1 MNEDGRQKW
10 IITFSVMTGT
20 IMASLDA
27 SIVNVALPNMRG
39 NLGAS
44 VEEITWVATAY
55 ILSSVIMMPIVA
67 FLSSRFG
74 RRSFYMFCVS
84 LFTLSS
90 MLCGMAWN
98 LGSIAAFRALQGIGG
113 GALIPIAQAILRETW
128 PLEEQGTAMGIY
140 GMGVVLGPALGPTVG
155 GWITDQYSWPWIFY
169 INVPVGI
176 VNILLVSRYIH
187 DPPYLV
193 RDRGVIDFPG
203 LVFLIISL
211 GAFQL
216 MLEKGEQNDWF
227 ESMFITQLAI
237 IASIGFVLFI
247 FRELTTD
254 RPAVDIRIL
263 KNISFA
269 SGTFLSGVL
278 GMGLFGGLFLLPLL
292 LQQLLG
298 YSAYDSGLAL
308 MPRAIAMAIT
318 LPVAGRLYNRMG
330 PIFLVGPGL
339 MIIAYSF
346 WELSRLSLDAGAF
359 NILIPQFTQGV
370 GFGMIF
376 VALSTAALSTIEKPR
391 MQAAT
396 GLYNVVRMIFGSVG
410 IAVAA
415 TQLVKGQIRYRAILV
430 ETVTDFSDVTGTWV
444 KSLSALVVSNGT
456 DPVTAHDKALHLLD
470 MVILRQATM
479 LSFNHVFFLVA
490 SLFLIAT
497 PFVLLLRRGKPSSS
511 ETS

>member
-1 MNEDGRQKW
+1 MTDDARRKW
-10 IITFSVMTGT
+10 IITFTVMTGT

-27 SIVNVALPNMRG
+27 SIVNVALPHMRG

-55 ILSSVIMMPIVA
+55 ILSSVIIMPIVA
-67 FLSSRFG
+67 FLNSRFG
-74 RRSFYMFCVS
+74 RKSFYMFCVG

-176 VNILLVSRYIH
+176 INLWLVSRHIQ

-193 RDRGVIDFPG
+193 REKGDIDLPG
-203 LVFLIISL
+203 IVFLIIGL
-211 GAFQL
+211 GGLQFL
-216 MLEKGEQNDWF
+216 LEKGEQYDWF
-227 ESMFITQLAI
+227 ESMFITRLALV
-237 IASIGFVLFI
+237 ASIGFALFI
-247 FRELTTD
+247 ARELTAD
-254 RPAVDIRIL
+254 RPAVDLRIL
-263 KNISFA
+263 KNVQFA
-269 SGTFLSGVL
+269 SGTLLSGVL
-278 GMGLFGGLFLLPLL
+278 GMGLFGGLFLLPLF

-298 YSAYDSGLAL
+298 YPAYDSGLAL
-308 MPRAIAMAIT
+308 MPRAAAMAIT

-330 PIFLVGPGL
+330 PILLVGPGL

-346 WELSRLSLDAGAF
+346 WELSRLSLDVGIF
-359 NILIPQFTQGV
+359 DILIPQFTQGV

-410 IAVAA
+410 IAIAA
-415 TQLVKGQIRYRAILV
+415 TQLVKGQNRYRAILS
-430 ETVTDFSDVTGTWV
+430 ENVTDFSDVAGAWI
-444 KSLSALVVSNGT
+444 KSLSALIANNGA
-456 DPVTAHDKALHLLD
+456 DPVTAHDTSLRVLD
-470 MVILRQATM
+470 GMILRHATM
-479 LSFNHVFFLVA
+479 LSFNHVFFLVTA
-490 SLFLIAT
+490 LFVISA
-497 PFVLLLRRGKPSSS
+497 PFVFLLRRGKSGKD
-511 ETS
+511 